1 MWGLPGK
8 VEKDITEPMESA
20 VGTVNGVKKVTSNSA
35 ENSSMVMLQ
44 FQDDTN
50 MDAAMVKVSSAVNQL
65 ELPDTAGQP
74 MIMEISMDMM
84 STVMASVDYEGKDR
98 VELAKFVDD
107 NILPAL
113 ERGDGVASVSTNGV
127 VEESI
132 EVVLNQDKIDDVNA
146 RVLERQT
153 RHSQMPKRK
162 LMMAAKSFKRGKN
175 S

>member
-1 MWGLPGK
+1 
-8 VEKDITEPMESA
+8 
-20 VGTVNGVKKVTSNSA
+20 
-35 ENSSMVMLQ
+35 
-44 FQDDTN
+44 
-50 MDAAMVKVSSAVNQL
+50 
-65 ELPDTAGQP
+65 

-113 ERGDGVASVSTNGV
+113 ERGDGVASVSTNGM

-146 RVLERQT
+146 RVLEKT
-153 RHSQMPKRK
+153 DKALADAKKKIDDGSKK
-162 LMMAAKSFKRGKN
+162 LQEGKKQL
-175 S
+175 